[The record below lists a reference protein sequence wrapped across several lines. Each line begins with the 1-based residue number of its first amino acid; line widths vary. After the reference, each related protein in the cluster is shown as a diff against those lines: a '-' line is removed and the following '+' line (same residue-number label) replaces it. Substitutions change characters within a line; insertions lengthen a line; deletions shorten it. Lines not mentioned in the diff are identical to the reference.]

1 MSTTNRFRLL
11 FVTKPGS
18 QNAAIGPELTAIP
31 QFTVETIPELTD
43 ETETTLLER
52 VDCLLLS
59 GRFDDATI
67 ERGVLIARNRAPGT
81 PVILV
86 LTDQEDQPPGEAVL
100 AKADDYLFDGAEKMP
115 RTVLKHRVL
124 STIENSRART
134 ELHRHRDFLRRTE
147 ELGDIGGWEYDLDS
161 EELRWTEHVY
171 EIHELPHEY
180 ELSVDD
186 ALDFY
191 HEKDRPQLRE
201 KLETLFETGDPFS
214 VQVRLVTARGNVRWV
229 RVRGDADV
237 RNGQVQKTRG
247 VVQDVT
253 GLVEQRMETERLRE
267 QLREEKARLKR
278 LSRVLSHE
286 LRNPLTAIYG
296 HLELYHDSGGR
307 AHLDTVERNVDR
319 LEAVID
325 DMTWLV
331 TENNS
336 VAEMSMVDVSSVAL
350 DAWETVGTES
360 VTLRTESMERV
371 PANRSLLQTVFEKL
385 FENTLMHSSATEIVV
400 GPQYMGDH
408 FDGFYI
414 EDDGDGFEQT
424 DPDELFEI
432 GITGTGGNSG
442 IGLSVVKEISER
454 HDWSITAREAETGG
468 ATFEIKTSL
477 L

>member
-1 MSTTNRFRLL
+1 MGITDEILRGRFIVGSDRFSTEVSTTNRFRLL

-237 RNGQVQKTRG
+237 RNGQVQR
-247 VVQDVT
+247 
-253 GLVEQRMETERLRE
+253 
-267 QLREEKARLKR
+267 
-278 LSRVLSHE
+278 RVASYRTLPGS
-286 LRNPLTAIYG
+286 
-296 HLELYHDSGGR
+296 S
-307 AHLDTVERNVDR
+307 
-319 LEAVID
+319 
-325 DMTWLV
+325 
-331 TENNS
+331 NS
-336 VAEMSMVDVSSVAL
+336 EWRRRDCVSSSGKKRPGSSGCR
-350 DAWETVGTES
+350 ESFRTNCGT
-360 VTLRTESMERV
+360 R
-371 PANRSLLQTVFEKL
+371 
-385 FENTLMHSSATEIVV
+385 
-400 GPQYMGDH
+400 
-408 FDGFYI
+408 
-414 EDDGDGFEQT
+414 
-424 DPDELFEI
+424 
-432 GITGTGGNSG
+432 
-442 IGLSVVKEISER
+442 
-454 HDWSITAREAETGG
+454 
-468 ATFEIKTSL
+468 
-477 L
+477 